1 MCFCLFVNAHCMC
14 FCLFI
19 GPHIVCVSVCLC
31 AHWALPPGSPAL
43 TSLCCLPTKGRN
55 FSRRQM
61 FALHLRHI
69 MGEGRAGQLLP
80 LNIIGSQLLQL
91 HLGVNIET
99 CGNIYCMHFIKHNT
113 SVRGIYVITQNIGQ
127 WKKAQCVA
135 SQKRQSRAMCI
146 RQPYL
151 TFFIFRGSDSL
162 QSPLSWWSSGL
173 LRQ

>member
-1 MCFCLFVNAHCMC
+1 MLLFVYRPTHCVCFCLFVRTLSTPTRVTSTH
-14 FCLFI
+14 FI
-19 GPHIVCVSVCLC
+19 V
-31 AHWALPPGSPAL
+31 
-43 TSLCCLPTKGRN
+43 CCLPTKGRN

-80 LNIIGSQLLQL
+80 LNIMGSQLLQL
-91 HLGVNIET
+91 HLGVNNEA

-151 TFFIFRGSDSL
+151 TFFIYRGRDSL
-162 QSPLSWWSSGL
+162 QSPLS
-173 LRQ
+173 

>member
-1 MCFCLFVNAHCMC
+1 MFLFCLLAHP
-14 FCLFI
+14 LTPTWVTSAHFI
-19 GPHIVCVSVCLC
+19 V
-31 AHWALPPGSPAL
+31 
-43 TSLCCLPTKGRN
+43 LPTKGRN

-80 LNIIGSQLLQL
+80 LNIMGSQLLQL

-113 SVRGIYVITQNIGQ
+113 SVRDIYVITQNIGQ

-135 SQKRQSRAMCI
+135 SQKRQSI

-151 TFFIFRGSDSL
+151 TFFIYRGRDSL
-162 QSPLSWWSSGL
+162 QSPLS
-173 LRQ
+173 